1 MTSAIVWTAAVLAAA
16 TSAPHATTASDETV
30 RFFRSTEQ
38 ALMDAIGHGDKAAW
52 ERAMDPSCVITSE
65 EGEVLTKA
73 QFLDEL
79 RPLPAG
85 LSGDIAVKDVTVQE
99 YPGFAVVRSLDD
111 EHETVFG
118 QKLEVRYRTTSTW
131 RRDGKEWRLVA
142 LHLSVV
148 TEDPPPVDV
157 TTADWPAFAGTYR
170 LLPDGWTFTVERRDG
185 KLYGG
190 RDPKALR
197 ELLPIAP
204 NVFVQSG
211 RLGEWIFVLENG
223 TAKRLVNFRKYDP
236 LVWTRV
242 D

>member
-1 MTSAIVWTAAVLAAA
+1 MPGSTVWAVMVLAAA
-16 TSAPHATTASDETV
+16 ASPPTNPSAETV
-30 RFFRSTEQ
+30 RYFQSTEQ
-38 ALMDAIGHGDKAAW
+38 DLMDAIGRGDKAVW
-52 ERAMDPSCVITSE
+52 DRAMDPSCVITSE

-79 RPLPAG
+79 RPLPSG
-85 LSGDIAVKDVTVQE
+85 LSGEIVVKDVTVQE

-131 RRDGKEWRLVA
+131 QRDGKDWRLVA

-148 TEDPPPVDV
+148 TEDPPPAEVS
-157 TTADWPAFAGTYR
+157 TADWPAFAGTYR

-185 KLYGG
+185 KLFGG

-204 NVFVQSG
+204 NAFVQSG

-223 TAKRLVNFRKYDP
+223 RATRLVNFRKFDP
-236 LVWTRV
+236 LIWTRV
-242 D
+242 E